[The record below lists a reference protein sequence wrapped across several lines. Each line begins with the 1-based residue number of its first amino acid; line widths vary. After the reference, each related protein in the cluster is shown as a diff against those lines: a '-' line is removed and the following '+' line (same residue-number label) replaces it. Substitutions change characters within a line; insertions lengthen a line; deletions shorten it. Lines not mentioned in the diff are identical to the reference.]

1 VALEAGSTLGAY
13 EIVAPIGAGGMGE
26 VYRARDTRLN
36 RVVALKTLSPS
47 FRADVDRRARFER
60 EAKAIAALNHPGI
73 VTIHSIEEADG
84 TPFLTMELVEGRTL
98 AALLPRHGWPIDRL
112 LAIAVP
118 LADAVAAAHARAIT
132 HRDLKPANVIVTPEN
147 RVKVLDFGLA
157 KLRLDGD
164 SRTIANQPT
173 ALATAEGHILGT
185 VAYMSP
191 EQAEGRAIDER
202 SDLFS
207 LGVILYEMATGE
219 RPFTGDTPVSILSSI
234 IKDTP
239 PAVHDVRPDLP
250 GALTRIVRRA
260 LVKDVDHRYQS
271 AKDLRNDLEELKQ
284 DLDSGALKPGPNVAG
299 ATKPRRSRAWITG
312 VGVFALAAIALLL
325 WWSATRS
332 TSSTRPL
339 DVVFTQITSTAGI
352 ERHPSLSPDGKWVV
366 YSGPTVSGPTHI
378 FLQGV
383 GGQNAIDLTKDSKD
397 VESEPQFSPDGE
409 QIVFRS
415 TRQGGG
421 LFVMGRTGEF
431 VRRVSAAGFSP
442 SWSPDSH
449 SLVYTTV
456 DVANPYGRL
465 GVGELWVVAVGG
477 GEPRRIFAGDAVQPT
492 WSPHGNRIAFWAV
505 PSNGGSQRDIFTVS
519 AAGGAPVAVTNDD
532 ALDASPAWSADGR
545 FLYFVSDRGG
555 TLNLWRVPIDE
566 DGGARSAPE
575 PVTTPTPFDYE
586 LTVSGDGHRLAFAA
600 FTYTSNVQRWQ
611 LDPAAGTVVSPG
623 AWITSGST
631 PHALLTVS
639 PDGRRL
645 ATTTRFVREN
655 LSVVDADADRSKAQ
669 QITDDRARNRW
680 PAWSPNGEQIAFSSN
695 RGTTGVYDVWIVNS
709 DGSNLRQVTEGLSAS
724 YLAWSPNGLRI
735 AATDPRRYDT
745 WLIDPRR
752 SASEQLPE
760 HVPPPPAIM
769 RQFICRSWSPDGRR
783 LAGPVG
789 GSAIATYDFDSKTY
803 DLVLSKYPDAIATP
817 VRWFDSKRILFL
829 AQGQRLMMLDTA
841 THQVREVLSA
851 APDSITDFATTP
863 DGRQLFI
870 TRGSS
875 EADIWMATIR

>member
-1 VALEAGSTLGAY
+1 
-13 EIVAPIGAGGMGE
+13 MGE

-47 FRADVDRRARFER
+47 LRSDADRRARFER

-98 AALLPRHGWPIDRL
+98 ADLLPRHGWPIDRL
-112 LAIAVP
+112 LAIAIP

-132 HRDLKPANVIVTPEN
+132 HRDLKPANVIVTPDN

-157 KLRLDGD
+157 KLRPDED
-164 SRTIANQPT
+164 TETIANQPT

-207 LGVILYEMATGE
+207 LGVVLYEMATGE
-219 RPFTGDTPVSILSSI
+219 RPFKGDTPVSILSSI

-239 PAVHDVRPDLP
+239 AAMHEVRPDLP
-250 GALTRIVRRA
+250 GALTRIVKRA

-271 AKDLRNDLEELKQ
+271 AKDFRNDLEELKQ
-284 DLDSGALKPGPNVAG
+284 DLDSGALKPGPNVAEI
-299 ATKPRRSRAWITG
+299 TKARRGRGWIAG
-312 VGVFALAAIALLL
+312 VGVFALAAIALLV
-325 WWSATRS
+325 WWLATRS

-339 DVVFTQITSTAGI
+339 DVAFTQITSTAGI

-366 YSGPTVSGPTHI
+366 YSAPVSSGQTHI

-442 SWSPDSH
+442 SWSPDGK

-456 DVANPYGRL
+456 YVANPYGRL

-477 GEPRRIFAGDAVQPT
+477 GEPRRIFAGDAVQPA
-492 WSPHGNRIAFWAV
+492 WSPHGNRIAFWAL
-505 PSNGGSQRDIFTVS
+505 PANGSGQRDIFTIS
-519 AAGGAPVAVTNDD
+519 AAGGTPVAVTNDD

-566 DGGARSAPE
+566 DGGAVRGAPE

-586 LTVSGDGHRLAFAA
+586 LTVSGDGHRLAFTA
-600 FTYTSNVQRWQ
+600 FTYTSNVQRLQ

-623 AWITSGST
+623 AWVTSGST
-631 PHALLTVS
+631 PHALLAVS
-639 PDGRRL
+639 PDGRRF

-655 LSVVDADADRSKAQ
+655 LSVFEADGSKPQ

-680 PAWSPNGEQIAFSSN
+680 PAWSPGDGQQIAFSSN
-695 RGTTGVYDVWIVNS
+695 RGASGLYDVWIVNS
-709 DGSNLRQVTEGLSAS
+709 DGTNMRQVTEGLSAS
-724 YLAWSPNGLRI
+724 YLAWSPNGDRI
-735 AATDPRRYDT
+735 AASDARRYET
-745 WLIDPRR
+745 WLIDPHRR
-752 SASEQLPE
+752 ATEQLRE
-760 HVPPPPAIM
+760 HLPPPPASM
-769 RQFICRSWSPDGRR
+769 EQFICRSWSPDGRR

-789 GSAIATYDFDSKTY
+789 GSAIATYDFASKTY
-803 DLVLSKYPDAIATP
+803 ELVLSKYPDAIATP
-817 VRWFDSKRILFL
+817 VRWFDFKRILFL
-829 AQGQRLMMLDTA
+829 AQGQRLMMLDTE
-841 THQVREVLSA
+841 THQVHEVFSA

-870 TRGSS
+870 TRGSA
-875 EADIWMATIR
+875 EADIWMATIK